1 MKGYVVRPSAAFATS
16 LKGFRRNGE
25 TMEEPDDDSAE
36 TEAAEDSLA
45 AERGSMTEGDLEQGS
60 GLRERIRRS
69 EKASRHLRHDSNERK
84 TVEEVFDKA
93 TNFALNELMARGEIS
108 YLNGVV
114 RAGKEARV
122 YWGVAADGS
131 PRAVKIYLTA
141 SAEFKKRMRY
151 VAGDKRFQQ
160 LPNSVRQM
168 IKLWVQ
174 KEFKNL
180 KLAAEAGIRVPEA
193 LAFNENILVM
203 EFIGNPPAP
212 APIFAEAEVDALDY
226 KWTINMIRRLYKEA
240 DLVHADLSEYNI
252 FKPAPKER
260 VLFDMGSAV
269 LSSHPESK
277 ELLLR
282 DITNIVSFFKK
293 RGVYEKAPEKILET
307 VLA

>member
-1 MKGYVVRPSAAFATS
+1 LEGPEDEA
-16 LKGFRRNGE
+16 G
-25 TMEEPDDDSAE
+25 AE
-36 TEAAEDSLA
+36 AREDSLE
-45 AERGSMTEGDLEQGS
+45 AERGSLTEGDYEQGS
-60 GLRERIRRS
+60 SLTERIRRS
-69 EKASRHLRHDSNERK
+69 ERENRRLRHDSNERK

-93 TNFALNELMARGEIS
+93 TNFALSELIARRELS

-122 YWGVAADGS
+122 YWGVTADGS

-151 VAGDKRFQQ
+151 VAGDKRFQH
-160 LPNSVRQM
+160 LPGSVRQM

-180 KLAAEAGIRVPEA
+180 RLASEAGIRVPEPF
-193 LAFNENILVM
+193 AFNENIIVM
-203 EFIGNPPAP
+203 EFIGKPPAP
-212 APIFAEAEVDALDY
+212 APIFAETEVDASDY
-226 KWTINMIRRLYKEA
+226 EWTVRMIRRLYKKA

-282 DITNIVSFFKK
+282 DINNIVNFFKK
-293 RGVYEKAPEKILET
+293 RGVYVKAPEQILET

>member
-1 MKGYVVRPSAAFATS
+1 
-16 LKGFRRNGE
+16 
-25 TMEEPDDDSAE
+25 MEGPEDEAE
-36 TEAAEDSLA
+36 SEARQDSLA
-45 AERGSMTEGDLEQGS
+45 AERGSMTEGDIEQGS

-69 EKASRHLRHDSNERK
+69 ERENRRLRHNSNERK

-93 TNFALNELMARGEIS
+93 TNFALNELMARGELS

-122 YWGVAADGS
+122 YWGVTADGS

-160 LPNSVRQM
+160 LPSSVRQM

-180 KLAAEAGIRVPEA
+180 RLAAEAGIRVPEPF
-193 LAFNENILVM
+193 AFNENIIVM
-203 EFIGNPPAP
+203 EFIGKPPAP

-226 KWTINMIRRLYKEA
+226 KWTLKMIRQLYKKA

-269 LSSHPESK
+269 LSSHPESR

-282 DITNIVSFFKK
+282 DITNIVRFFKK
-293 RGVYEKAPEKILET
+293 RGVYQKEPEQILET

>member
-1 MKGYVVRPSAAFATS
+1 V
-16 LKGFRRNGE
+16 E
-25 TMEEPDDDSAE
+25 EEPEDEAGAE
-36 TEAAEDSLA
+36 AREDSLE
-45 AERGSMTEGDLEQGS
+45 AERGSMTEGDIEQGS

-69 EKASRHLRHDSNERK
+69 ERENRRLRHDSNERK

-93 TNFALNELMARGEIS
+93 TNFALNELMARGELS

-122 YWGVAADGS
+122 YWGVTADGS

-160 LPNSVRQM
+160 LPVGSIRQL
-168 IKLWVQ
+168 IRLWVQ
-174 KEFKNL
+174 KEYKNL
-180 KLAAEAGIRVPEA
+180 RLASEAGIRVPEPF
-193 LAFNENILVM
+193 AFNENIIVM
-203 EFIGNPPAP
+203 EFVGKPPAP

-226 KWTINMIRRLYKEA
+226 KWTLKMIRQLYKKA

-252 FKPAPKER
+252 FKPAPRER

-282 DITNIVSFFKK
+282 DVTNIVAFFKK
-293 RGVYEKAPEKILET
+293 RGVYQKDPQQLLEA
-307 VLA
+307 VVA

>member
-1 MKGYVVRPSAAFATS
+1 VERP
-16 LKGFRRNGE
+16 
-25 TMEEPDDDSAE
+25 EEDAE
-36 TEAAEDSLA
+36 TEAREDSLE

-60 GLRERIRRS
+60 SLRERIRRS
-69 EKASRHLRHDSNERK
+69 ERENRRLRHDSNERK

-93 TNFALNELMARGEIS
+93 TKFALSELIARGELS

-122 YWGVAADGS
+122 YWGVAEDGS

-151 VAGDKRFQQ
+151 VAGDRRFQNLPTGSIRQ
-160 LPNSVRQM
+160 LIR
-168 IKLWVQ
+168 LWVQ

-180 KLAAEAGIRVPEA
+180 RTASEAGIRVPEP
-193 LAFNENILVM
+193 LAFNENIIVM
-203 EFIGNPPAP
+203 EFVGKPPAP
-212 APIFAEAEVDALDY
+212 APIFAETEVDESDY
-226 KWTINMIRRLYKEA
+226 KWTVKMIRQLYKKA
-240 DLVHADLSEYNI
+240 DLVHADLSEFNI

-269 LSSHPESK
+269 PSSHPESK

-282 DITNIVSFFKK
+282 DITNVVRFFKK
-293 RGVYEKAPEKILET
+293 RGVYEKAPEQILET
-307 VLA
+307 VLS

>member
-1 MKGYVVRPSAAFATS
+1 VEGPEDEA
-16 LKGFRRNGE
+16 G
-25 TMEEPDDDSAE
+25 AE
-36 TEAAEDSLA
+36 AREDSEE
-45 AERGSMTEGDLEQGS
+45 AERGSMTEGDIEQGS
-60 GLRERIRRS
+60 SLRERIRRS
-69 EKASRHLRHDSNERK
+69 ERENRRLRHDSNERK

-93 TNFALNELMARGEIS
+93 TNFALHELIARGELS

-122 YWGVAADGS
+122 YWGVTADGS

-160 LPNSVRQM
+160 LPGSIRQM

-180 KLAAEAGIRVPEA
+180 RLASEAGIRVPEPF
-193 LAFNENILVM
+193 AFNENIIVM
-203 EFIGNPPAP
+203 EFVGKPPAP
-212 APIFAEAEVDALDY
+212 APIFAEAEVDASDY
-226 KWTINMIRRLYKEA
+226 NWTMKMIRQLYKKA
-240 DLVHADLSEYNI
+240 DLVHADLSEFNI

-269 LSSHPESK
+269 LTSHPESK

-282 DITNIVSFFKK
+282 DITNMVRFFKK
-293 RGVYEKAPEKILET
+293 RGVYEKAPEQILET

>member
-1 MKGYVVRPSAAFATS
+1 VEGP
-16 LKGFRRNGE
+16 E
-25 TMEEPDDDSAE
+25 D
-36 TEAAEDSLA
+36 EAGKEAREDSLE
-45 AERGSMTEGDLEQGS
+45 AERGSMTEGDIEQGS

-69 EKASRHLRHDSNERK
+69 ERENRRLRHDSNERK

-93 TNFALNELMARGEIS
+93 TNFALHELMARGELS

-122 YWGVAADGS
+122 YWGVTADAS

-160 LPNSVRQM
+160 LPGSIRQM

-180 KLAAEAGIRVPEA
+180 RLASEAGIRVPEPF
-193 LAFNENILVM
+193 AFNENIIVM
-203 EFIGNPPAP
+203 EFIGKPPAP
-212 APIFAEAEVDALDY
+212 APIFAETEVDDADY
-226 KWTINMIRRLYKEA
+226 KWTIKMIRQLYKKA

-282 DITNIVSFFKK
+282 DITNIVNFFKK
-293 RGVYEKAPEKILET
+293 RGVYQKEPQQILET

>member
-1 MKGYVVRPSAAFATS
+1 V
-16 LKGFRRNGE
+16 
-25 TMEEPDDDSAE
+25 EEPEGSDSAE
-36 TEAAEDSLA
+36 EDMLQ
-45 AERGSMTEGDLEQGS
+45 AERGTMTEGDEEAGS
-60 GLRERIRRS
+60 GFRERMRKSERENRR
-69 EKASRHLRHDSNERK
+69 LRHDSNERK

-93 TNFALNELMARGEIS
+93 TNFALHELIARGELS

-122 YWGVAADGS
+122 YWGVTADGS

-160 LPNSVRQM
+160 VQVGSIRQL

-180 KLAAEAGIRVPEA
+180 RLASEAGIRVPEPF
-193 LAFNENILVM
+193 AFNENIIVM
-203 EFIGNPPAP
+203 EFVGKPPAP
-212 APIFAEAEVDALDY
+212 APIFAEAEVDASDY
-226 KWTINMIRRLYKEA
+226 RWTLKMIRQLYKKA

-282 DITNIVSFFKK
+282 DITNIVRFFQK
-293 RGVYEKAPEKILET
+293 RGVYEKAPEKILES
-307 VLA
+307 VIA

>member
-1 MKGYVVRPSAAFATS
+1 LDGP
-16 LKGFRRNGE
+16 G
-25 TMEEPDDDSAE
+25 DDFDE
-36 TEAAEDSLA
+36 QLNEDSRN
-45 AERGSMTEGDLEQGS
+45 AERGTMTEGDAEQNPA
-60 GLRERIRRS
+60 LREQIRRS
-69 EKASRHLRHDSNERK
+69 ERNNRRMRHDSNERK

-93 TNFALNELMARGEIS
+93 TNFALHELIARGEIS

-122 YWGVAADGS
+122 YWGVTADGS

-160 LPNSVRQM
+160 VQVGSIRQL

-180 KLAAEAGIRVPEA
+180 RLASEAGIRVPEPF
-193 LAFNENILVM
+193 AFNENIIVM
-203 EFIGNPPAP
+203 EFVGKPPAP

-226 KWTINMIRRLYKEA
+226 KWTVNMIRRLYKKAE
-240 DLVHADLSEYNI
+240 LVHADLSEFNI

-269 LSSHPESK
+269 LTTHPESK

-282 DITNIVSFFKK
+282 DITNIVRFFRK
-293 RGVYEKAPEKILET
+293 RGVYEKAPEDILET
-307 VLA
+307 VIA

>member
-1 MKGYVVRPSAAFATS
+1 
-16 LKGFRRNGE
+16 
-25 TMEEPDDDSAE
+25 
-36 TEAAEDSLA
+36 
-45 AERGSMTEGDLEQGS
+45 MTEGDLEQAS
-60 GLRERIRRS
+60 SLRERIRRS
-69 EKASRHLRHDSNERK
+69 ERENRRLRRDSNERK

-93 TNFALNELMARGEIS
+93 TNFALNELMARGELS

-122 YWGVAADGS
+122 YWGVTADGS

-160 LPNSVRQM
+160 LPGSVRQM
-168 IKLWVQ
+168 IRLWVQ
-174 KEFKNL
+174 KEYKNL
-180 KLAAEAGIRVPEA
+180 RLAAEAGIRVPEPY
-193 LAFNENILVM
+193 AFNENIIVM
-203 EFIGNPPAP
+203 EFIGEPPAP
-212 APIFAEAEVDALDY
+212 APTFAEAEVDAQDY
-226 KWTINMIRRLYKEA
+226 KWTMKTIRQLYKKA

-252 FKPAPKER
+252 FKAGPKER

-282 DITNIVSFFKK
+282 DITNMVRFFKK
-293 RGVYEKAPEKILET
+293 RGVYEKEPEQILET

>member
-1 MKGYVVRPSAAFATS
+1 
-16 LKGFRRNGE
+16 
-25 TMEEPDDDSAE
+25 MEGPEDEEGAQ
-36 TEAAEDSLA
+36 AREDSLQ
-45 AERGSMTEGDLEQGS
+45 AERGSMTEGDFEQGS
-60 GLRERIRRS
+60 SLRERIRRS
-69 EKASRHLRHDSNERK
+69 ERENRHLRHDSNERK

-93 TNFALNELMARGEIS
+93 TNLALNELMARGELS

-122 YWGVAADGS
+122 YWGVTADGS

-151 VAGDKRFQQ
+151 VAGDNRFKQ
-160 LPNSVRQM
+160 LPGSIRQM
-168 IKLWVQ
+168 IRLWVQ
-174 KEFKNL
+174 KEYKNL
-180 KLAAEAGIRVPEA
+180 RLASEAGIRVPEPF
-193 LAFNENILVM
+193 AFNENIIVM
-203 EFIGNPPAP
+203 EFVGKPPAP
-212 APIFAEAEVDALDY
+212 APIFAEAEVDAADY
-226 KWTINMIRRLYKEA
+226 RWTIKMISQLYKKA
-240 DLVHADLSEYNI
+240 GLVHADLSEYNI

-282 DITNIVSFFKK
+282 DIKNIVNFFKK
-293 RGVYEKAPEKILET
+293 RGVYQKGPEQILET

>member
-1 MKGYVVRPSAAFATS
+1 VEGPEDEA
-16 LKGFRRNGE
+16 G
-25 TMEEPDDDSAE
+25 AE
-36 TEAAEDSLA
+36 AREDSLE
-45 AERGSMTEGDLEQGS
+45 AERGSMTEGDIEQGS

-69 EKASRHLRHDSNERK
+69 ERENRRLRHDSNERK

-93 TNFALNELMARGEIS
+93 TNFALHELMARGELS

-160 LPNSVRQM
+160 LPGSIRQM

-180 KLAAEAGIRVPEA
+180 KLAAEAGIRVPEP
-193 LAFNENILVM
+193 LAFNENIIVM
-203 EFIGNPPAP
+203 EFIGKPPAP
-212 APIFAEAEVDALDY
+212 APIFAEAEVDASDY
-226 KWTINMIRRLYKEA
+226 RWTLKMIRQLYKKA

-252 FKPAPKER
+252 FKRAPKER

-282 DITNIVSFFKK
+282 DITNIVAFFKK
-293 RGVYEKAPEKILET
+293 RGVYEKAPEQILEA

>member
-1 MKGYVVRPSAAFATS
+1 
-16 LKGFRRNGE
+16 LRRMSVEGPE
-25 TMEEPDDDSAE
+25 EEPGDEAE
-36 TEAAEDSLA
+36 RDSLA
-45 AERGSMTEGDLEQGS
+45 AERGSMTEGDVEQGS

-69 EKASRHLRHDSNERK
+69 ERENRRLRHDSNERK

-93 TNFALNELMARGEIS
+93 TNFALHELIARGELA

-151 VAGDKRFQQ
+151 VAGDKRFKQ
-160 LPNSVRQM
+160 LPASIRQM

-180 KLAAEAGIRVPEA
+180 RLASEAGIRVPEP
-193 LAFNENILVM
+193 LAFNENIIVM
-203 EFIGNPPAP
+203 EFIGKPPAP
-212 APIFAEAEVDALDY
+212 APIFAEAEVDESDY
-226 KWTINMIRRLYKEA
+226 RWTMNMIRQLYKKA

-252 FKPAPKER
+252 FKPAPEKR

-282 DITNIVSFFKK
+282 DITNIVTFFKK
-293 RGVYEKAPEKILET
+293 RGVYQKDPGQILET

>member
-1 MKGYVVRPSAAFATS
+1 MLEGA
-16 LKGFRRNGE
+16 E
-25 TMEEPDDDSAE
+25 DEAE
-36 TEAAEDSLA
+36 TEARNDSRA
-45 AERGSMTEGDLEQGS
+45 AERGSMVEGDLEQGS
-60 GLRERIRRS
+60 GLRERIRRN
-69 EKASRHLRHDSNERK
+69 ERENRRLRHDSNERK

-93 TNFALNELMARGEIS
+93 TNFALNELMARGELA

-122 YWGVAADGS
+122 YWGVTADGS

-160 LPNSVRQM
+160 LPGSVRQM

-174 KEFKNL
+174 KEYKNL
-180 KLAAEAGIRVPEA
+180 RLAAEAGVRVPEA
-193 LAFNENILVM
+193 FAFNENIIVM
-203 EFIGNPPAP
+203 EFVGNPPAP

-226 KWTINMIRRLYKEA
+226 KWTLKMIRQLYKKA

-282 DITNIVSFFKK
+282 DITNIVRFFKK
-293 RGVYEKAPEKILET
+293 RGVYQKEPEHILET

>member
-1 MKGYVVRPSAAFATS
+1 
-16 LKGFRRNGE
+16 
-25 TMEEPDDDSAE
+25 MEGPEDEAGAE
-36 TEAAEDSLA
+36 AREDSEE
-45 AERGSMTEGDLEQGS
+45 AERGSMTEGDIEQGS

-69 EKASRHLRHDSNERK
+69 ERENRRLRHDSNERK

-93 TNFALNELMARGEIS
+93 TNFALHELMARGELS

-122 YWGVAADGS
+122 YWGVTADGS

-160 LPNSVRQM
+160 LPGSIRQM
-168 IKLWVQ
+168 IRLWVQ
-174 KEFKNL
+174 KEYKNL
-180 KLAAEAGIRVPEA
+180 RLAAEAGIRVPEPF
-193 LAFNENILVM
+193 AFNENIIVM

-212 APIFAEAEVDALDY
+212 APIFAEAEVDAADY
-226 KWTINMIRRLYKEA
+226 KWTMKMIRQLYKKA
-240 DLVHADLSEYNI
+240 DLVHADLSEYNV

-282 DITNIVSFFKK
+282 DITNMVRFFKK
-293 RGVYEKAPEKILET
+293 RGVYEKAPEQILET

>member
-1 MKGYVVRPSAAFATS
+1 VEGTEDEA
-16 LKGFRRNGE
+16 GE
-25 TMEEPDDDSAE
+25 
-36 TEAAEDSLA
+36 EAREDSLA
-45 AERGSMTEGDLEQGS
+45 AESGSMTEGDLEQGS

-69 EKASRHLRHDSNERK
+69 ERAGRHLRRDSNERK
-84 TVEEVFDKA
+84 TMEEVFDKA
-93 TNFALNELMARGEIS
+93 TNFALSELMARHELS

-122 YWGVAADGS
+122 YWGVAPDGS

-160 LPNSVRQM
+160 LPVGSIRQL
-168 IKLWVQ
+168 IRLWVQ
-174 KEFKNL
+174 KEYKNL
-180 KLAAEAGIRVPEA
+180 KLATEAGIRVPEP
-193 LAFNENILVM
+193 LAFNENIIVM
-203 EFIGNPPAP
+203 EFIGRPPAP

-226 KWTINMIRRLYKEA
+226 KWTLKMIRQLYRKA

-252 FKPAPKER
+252 FKPAPRER

-282 DITNIVSFFKK
+282 DITNMVRFFKK
-293 RGVYEKAPEKILET
+293 RGVYQKEPEQILET
-307 VLA
+307 ILA

>member
-1 MKGYVVRPSAAFATS
+1 MV
-16 LKGFRRNGE
+16 
-25 TMEEPDDDSAE
+25 
-36 TEAAEDSLA
+36 
-45 AERGSMTEGDLEQGS
+45 EGDREGGA
-60 GLRERIRRS
+60 GLREQIRRS
-69 EKASRHLRHDSNERK
+69 ERNNRRLWHDSNERK

-93 TNFALNELMARGEIS
+93 TNVALSELMAKGELA

-141 SAEFKKRMRY
+141 SAGFKKRMRY
-151 VAGDKRFQQ
+151 IAGDKRFQN
-160 LPNSVRQM
+160 LPGSVRQM

-174 KEFKNL
+174 KEYKNL
-180 KLAAEAGIRVPEA
+180 RLAGEAGVRVPKA
-193 LAFNENILVM
+193 LAFNENVIVM
-203 EFIGNPPAP
+203 EFIGDPPAP
-212 APIFAEAEVDALDY
+212 AQTFAEAEVNLQDY
-226 KWTINMIRRLYKEA
+226 KWTMKMIRQLYKKA

-252 FKPAPKER
+252 FKQSSKER

-269 LSSHPESK
+269 LTSHPESK

-282 DITNIVSFFKK
+282 DITNMVRFFKR
-293 RGVYEKAPEKILET
+293 RGVYQKEPEQILEA

>member
-1 MKGYVVRPSAAFATS
+1 
-16 LKGFRRNGE
+16 
-25 TMEEPDDDSAE
+25 MEGPEDEAGAE
-36 TEAAEDSLA
+36 AREDSLE
-45 AERGSMTEGDLEQGS
+45 AERGSLTEGDIEQGS

-69 EKASRHLRHDSNERK
+69 ERENRRLRHDSNERK

-93 TNFALNELMARGEIS
+93 TNFALNELMARGELS

-122 YWGVAADGS
+122 YWGVTADGS

-151 VAGDKRFQQ
+151 VAGDKRFKQ
-160 LPNSVRQM
+160 LPGSVRQM
-168 IKLWVQ
+168 IRLWVQ
-174 KEFKNL
+174 KEYKNL
-180 KLAAEAGIRVPEA
+180 RLAAEAGIRVPEA
-193 LAFNENILVM
+193 FAFNENIIVM

-212 APIFAEAEVDALDY
+212 APVFAEAEVDGLDY
-226 KWTINMIRRLYKEA
+226 KWTMKMIRDLYKKA
-240 DLVHADLSEYNI
+240 GLVHADLSEYNV
-252 FKPAPKER
+252 FKAGPKER

-269 LSSHPESK
+269 LTSHPESK

-282 DITNIVSFFKK
+282 DIYNMVRFFKK
-293 RGVYEKAPEKILET
+293 RGVYQKDPEEILET

>member
-1 MKGYVVRPSAAFATS
+1 MPGDASRITLKLHDEKPKGLGLGRYVVEGPEDEA
-16 LKGFRRNGE
+16 G
-25 TMEEPDDDSAE
+25 AE
-36 TEAAEDSLA
+36 AREDSLA
-45 AERGSMTEGDLEQGS
+45 AERGSMTEGDFEQGS
-60 GLRERIRRS
+60 SLTERIRRS
-69 EKASRHLRHDSNERK
+69 ERENRRLRHDSNERK

-93 TNFALNELMARGEIS
+93 TNFALNELMARGELS

-122 YWGVAADGS
+122 YWGVTADGS

-160 LPNSVRQM
+160 LPGSVRQM

-174 KEFKNL
+174 KEYKNL
-180 KLAAEAGIRVPEA
+180 RQAAEAGIRVPEA
-193 LAFNENILVM
+193 YAFNENIIVM
-203 EFIGNPPAP
+203 QFIGKPPAP

-226 KWTINMIRRLYKEA
+226 KWTMKMIRQLYKKA

-282 DITNIVSFFKK
+282 DITNMVRFFKK
-293 RGVYEKAPEKILET
+293 RGVYQKEPEQILEA

>member
-1 MKGYVVRPSAAFATS
+1 MLEGA
-16 LKGFRRNGE
+16 E
-25 TMEEPDDDSAE
+25 DEAE
-36 TEAAEDSLA
+36 TEARNDSRA
-45 AERGSMTEGDLEQGS
+45 AERGLMVEGDLEQGS
-60 GLRERIRRS
+60 GLRERIRRN
-69 EKASRHLRHDSNERK
+69 ERENRRLRHDSNERK

-93 TNFALNELMARGEIS
+93 TNFALNELMARGELA

-122 YWGVAADGS
+122 YWGVTADGS

-160 LPNSVRQM
+160 LPGSVRQM

-174 KEFKNL
+174 KEYKNL
-180 KLAAEAGIRVPEA
+180 RLAAEAGVRVPEA
-193 LAFNENILVM
+193 FAFNENIIVM
-203 EFIGNPPAP
+203 EFVGNPPAP

-226 KWTINMIRRLYKEA
+226 KWTLKMIRQLYKKA

-282 DITNIVSFFKK
+282 DITNIVRFFKK
-293 RGVYEKAPEKILET
+293 RGVYQKEPEHILET

>member
-1 MKGYVVRPSAAFATS
+1 VEGPEDEA
-16 LKGFRRNGE
+16 G
-25 TMEEPDDDSAE
+25 AE
-36 TEAAEDSLA
+36 AREDSEE
-45 AERGSMTEGDLEQGS
+45 AERGSMTEGDIEQGS

-69 EKASRHLRHDSNERK
+69 ERENRRLRHDSNERK

-93 TNFALNELMARGEIS
+93 TNFALHELMARGELS

-122 YWGVAADGS
+122 YWGVTADGS

-160 LPNSVRQM
+160 LPGSIRQM
-168 IKLWVQ
+168 IRLWVQ
-174 KEFKNL
+174 KEYKNL
-180 KLAAEAGIRVPEA
+180 RLAAEAGIRVPEPF
-193 LAFNENILVM
+193 AFNENIIVM

-212 APIFAEAEVDALDY
+212 APIFAEAEVDAADY
-226 KWTINMIRRLYKEA
+226 KWTMKMIRQLYKKA
-240 DLVHADLSEYNI
+240 DLVHADLSEYNV

-282 DITNIVSFFKK
+282 DITNMVRFFKK
-293 RGVYEKAPEKILET
+293 RGVYEKAPEQILET

>member
-1 MKGYVVRPSAAFATS
+1 LGTSGPLKNKPKGVGLQRSDVE
-16 LKGFRRNGE
+16 G
-25 TMEEPDDDSAE
+25 AE
-36 TEAAEDSLA
+36 DEAGAEAREDSLE

-69 EKASRHLRHDSNERK
+69 ERENRRLRHDSNERK

-93 TNFALNELMARGEIS
+93 TNFALNELMARGELS

-160 LPNSVRQM
+160 LPGSVRQM
-168 IKLWVQ
+168 IRLWVQ
-174 KEFKNL
+174 KEYKNL
-180 KLAAEAGIRVPEA
+180 RLAAEAGIRVPEA
-193 LAFNENILVM
+193 FAFNENIIVM
-203 EFIGNPPAP
+203 EFIGKPPAP

-226 KWTINMIRRLYKEA
+226 KWTLRMIRQLYKKA

-252 FKPAPKER
+252 FKPAPRER

-269 LSSHPESK
+269 LSSHPESR

-282 DITNIVSFFKK
+282 DITNIVRFFRK
-293 RGVYEKAPEKILET
+293 RGVYQKAPEQILET

>member
-1 MKGYVVRPSAAFATS
+1 M
-16 LKGFRRNGE
+16 
-25 TMEEPDDDSAE
+25 MEEPDDSAE
-36 TEAAEDSLA
+36 SEAAEDSLE

-69 EKASRHLRHDSNERK
+69 ERENRRLRHDSNERK

-160 LPNSVRQM
+160 LPSSVRQM

-180 KLAAEAGIRVPEA
+180 RLASEAGIRVPQP

-203 EFIGNPPAP
+203 EFIGKPPAP

-226 KWTINMIRRLYKEA
+226 KWTINMIRRLYKKA

-293 RGVYEKAPEKILET
+293 RGVYEKAPEQILET

>member
-1 MKGYVVRPSAAFATS
+1 MLEGH
-16 LKGFRRNGE
+16 E
-25 TMEEPDDDSAE
+25 D
-36 TEAAEDSLA
+36 EAGDEAKEDSMA
-45 AERGSMTEGDLEQGS
+45 AERGSMVEGDIEEGS

-69 EKASRHLRHDSNERK
+69 ERENRRLRHDSNERK

-93 TNFALNELMARGEIS
+93 TNFALNELMSRGEIA

-160 LPNSVRQM
+160 LPSSVRQM

-180 KLAAEAGIRVPEA
+180 RLAAEAGIRVPEP

-203 EFIGNPPAP
+203 EFVGAPPAP
-212 APIFAEAEVDALDY
+212 APIFAETEVDALDY
-226 KWTINMIRRLYKEA
+226 KWTIKMIRQLYKKA

-282 DITNIVSFFKK
+282 DITNVVNFFKK
-293 RGVYEKAPEKILET
+293 RGVYQKGPEKILET